1 MRSSTTINSHL
12 SCEQNLLRD
21 VPSDTCHA
29 AIQRP
34 GLSGSCSLV
43 IASPLDAQITVT
55 ELQSPYSFVND
66 PLEKGYFISSV
77 NGEAETAD
85 NNGFITKLDPNG
97 KLLNLKF
104 IQGGKDDVTLHAP
117 KGMALVEH
125 VLYVADLDTLRGF
138 DTATG
143 KPVMALTIRS
153 PAASQSERPQASLS
167 DVTFDGKGHLYCS
180 DQKANTIYRVD
191 LAAQTVSVLVTDR
204 ALAGPSGLAVHPKS
218 GQIIAVSWDKG
229 KISEISPEGVVTE
242 LFSNGFFSNRFQNL
256 RGVDFDRWGNMYVS
270 DFTTGKVWRMSWD
283 KRFQVIAEFLPSPG
297 DLSIDRANNLILV
310 PYELAHAAEM
320 NGLET
325 PSDGKPKQ
333 EKRTL
338 ADYGFI
344 PLPTETGTGRARKKM
359 SQCAYCTQ
367 RKGKRPCPALAGLI
381 CSQCCGEHRIVRVSC
396 PADCVYLESGS
407 DYQQKRLAVQF
418 MPVRRDFYREL
429 AELGGKKAVAL
440 FNLVEVVIFG
450 YFQSRRDGQDAEI
463 VAALQAL
470 RRTLS
475 PLHVPAAPMPV
486 FAEHLEEGV
495 RHVQETEPSAD
506 RRYVL
511 RTGDTGPCDRLRLTI
526 FRDGLPIATVPRWAH
541 RLCASLPSGNCGTP
555 DQAT

>member
-1 MRSSTTINSHL
+1 MTATMLHQPQSIATYLVNTISSVMSLLIRVMSH
-12 SCEQNLLRD
+12 
-21 VPSDTCHA
+21 PA
-29 AIQRP
+29 AWLIWVMP
-34 GLSGSCSLV
+34 LV
-43 IASPLDAQITVT
+43 IAGPLNAQITVT

-66 PLEKGYFISSV
+66 PIEKSYFISSV

-85 NNGFITKLDPNG
+85 NNGFITKLNPNG

-138 DTATG
+138 DTTTG
-143 KPVMALTIRS
+143 KPVMALIIRS
-153 PAASQSERPQASLS
+153 PAASRSESVPTSLN
-167 DVTFDGKGHLYCS
+167 DVTFDGKGLLYCS
-180 DQKANTIYRVD
+180 DQKANTIYRID
-191 LAAQTVSVLVTDR
+191 LATQTVSVLITDR

-218 GQIIAVSWDKG
+218 GQIIAVSWEKG
-229 KISEISPEGVVTE
+229 KISEVSPEGVVTE

-325 PSDGKPKQ
+325 PSSAKSKQ

-344 PLPTETGTGRARKKM
+344 PPPPKPAQEEPLKK
-359 SQCAYCTQ
+359 
-367 RKGKRPCPALAGLI
+367 
-381 CSQCCGEHRIVRVSC
+381 
-396 PADCVYLESGS
+396 
-407 DYQQKRLAVQF
+407 
-418 MPVRRDFYREL
+418 
-429 AELGGKKAVAL
+429 
-440 FNLVEVVIFG
+440 
-450 YFQSRRDGQDAEI
+450 
-463 VAALQAL
+463 
-470 RRTLS
+470 
-475 PLHVPAAPMPV
+475 
-486 FAEHLEEGV
+486 
-495 RHVQETEPSAD
+495 
-506 RRYVL
+506 
-511 RTGDTGPCDRLRLTI
+511 
-526 FRDGLPIATVPRWAH
+526 
-541 RLCASLPSGNCGTP
+541 
-555 DQAT
+555 

>member
-1 MRSSTTINSHL
+1 MRH
-12 SCEQNLLRD
+12 
-21 VPSDTCHA
+21 PA
-29 AIQRP
+29 AWLIW
-34 GLSGSCSLV
+34 V
-43 IASPLDAQITVT
+43 IPVIPIVIVNPLDAQITVT
-55 ELQSPYSFVND
+55 ELQSPYSFVHD
-66 PLEKGYFISSV
+66 PLDKGYFISSV
-77 NGEAETAD
+77 NGEAENAD

-117 KGMALVEH
+117 KGMAVVEH

-143 KPVMALTIRS
+143 KPVLTLTIRS
-153 PAASQSERPQASLS
+153 STASQSKPPQASLS

-191 LAAQTVSVLVTDR
+191 PAAQTFSVLVTDR
-204 ALAGPSGLAVHPKS
+204 ALAGPSGLVVHPKS

-229 KISEISPEGVVTE
+229 KISEISPDGVVTE

-310 PYELAHAAEM
+310 PFELAHAAEM

-344 PLPTETGTGRARKKM
+344 SPPPKPVPEEPAKK
-359 SQCAYCTQ
+359 
-367 RKGKRPCPALAGLI
+367 
-381 CSQCCGEHRIVRVSC
+381 
-396 PADCVYLESGS
+396 
-407 DYQQKRLAVQF
+407 
-418 MPVRRDFYREL
+418 
-429 AELGGKKAVAL
+429 
-440 FNLVEVVIFG
+440 
-450 YFQSRRDGQDAEI
+450 
-463 VAALQAL
+463 
-470 RRTLS
+470 
-475 PLHVPAAPMPV
+475 
-486 FAEHLEEGV
+486 
-495 RHVQETEPSAD
+495 
-506 RRYVL
+506 
-511 RTGDTGPCDRLRLTI
+511 
-526 FRDGLPIATVPRWAH
+526 
-541 RLCASLPSGNCGTP
+541 
-555 DQAT
+555 

>member
-1 MRSSTTINSHL
+1 MIAGPL
-12 SCEQNLLRD
+12 S
-21 VPSDTCHA
+21 
-29 AIQRP
+29 
-34 GLSGSCSLV
+34 
-43 IASPLDAQITVT
+43 AQITVT

-66 PLEKGYFISSV
+66 PVDKSYFISSV

-85 NNGFITKLDPNG
+85 NNGFITKLNPNG

-138 DTATG
+138 DTTTG

-153 PAASQSERPQASLS
+153 PATSQSEPLQTSLS

-191 LAAQTVSVLVTDR
+191 LATQMVSVLVTDR
-204 ALAGPSGLAVHPKS
+204 SLAGPSGLAVHPKS
-218 GQIIAVSWDKG
+218 GQIIAVSWEKG

-325 PSDGKPKQ
+325 PSSAKTKQ

-344 PLPTETGTGRARKKM
+344 PPPPKPAPEEPLKK
-359 SQCAYCTQ
+359 
-367 RKGKRPCPALAGLI
+367 
-381 CSQCCGEHRIVRVSC
+381 
-396 PADCVYLESGS
+396 
-407 DYQQKRLAVQF
+407 
-418 MPVRRDFYREL
+418 
-429 AELGGKKAVAL
+429 
-440 FNLVEVVIFG
+440 
-450 YFQSRRDGQDAEI
+450 
-463 VAALQAL
+463 
-470 RRTLS
+470 
-475 PLHVPAAPMPV
+475 
-486 FAEHLEEGV
+486 
-495 RHVQETEPSAD
+495 
-506 RRYVL
+506 
-511 RTGDTGPCDRLRLTI
+511 
-526 FRDGLPIATVPRWAH
+526 
-541 RLCASLPSGNCGTP
+541 
-555 DQAT
+555 